1 MICNST
7 TTKTSKHHSC
17 SLNHKHTGNLI
28 SFLTWLSATRK
39 LQSISTSAKIF
50 QIHLPTLTQIVTQV
64 CAKACGRSGQIAV
77 KFRIFCWRNG
87 RIVLKIARNH
97 EPIAAGSHEVSGSI
111 PLISTKTKSH
121 SVRNGFLFWLG
132 IRGARSAVV
141 RPNAFLRRK
150 SAAFSACN
158 AENIRKCNRHGAS
171 EACGVSRLSFHFPF
185 SKISRISFVMRPDPD
200 LTQTGAK
207 TRWIY
212 WDLFDKT
219 ARIYYFSIVF
229 RIF

>member
-1 MICNST
+1 MYIINKAAEDRDRLNFQATIHVQSGRTSTNSPNCPDPDSDPGVRESEWT
-7 TTKTSKHHSC
+7 QCAKRCKIPHF
-17 SLNHKHTGNLI
+17 SLTER
-28 SFLTWLSATRK
+28 TY
-39 LQSISTSAKIF
+39 
-50 QIHLPTLTQIVTQV
+50 LTQN
-64 CAKACGRSGQIAV
+64 APY
-77 KFRIFCWRNG
+77 
-87 RIVLKIARNH
+87 H
-97 EPIAAGSHEVSGSI
+97 EPIATGSHEVSGSI

-121 SVRNGFLFWLG
+121 SVRNGFLFWLS
-132 IRGARSAVV
+132 IRGARTAVV

-185 SKISRISFVMRPDPD
+185 SKIGRISLVMRPDPD

-212 WDLFDKT
+212 
-219 ARIYYFSIVF
+219 
-229 RIF
+229 

>member
-121 SVRNGFLFWLG
+121 SVRNGFFVLAGHTWREKRCGSTECIFAAQK
-132 IRGARSAVV
+132 RRFFCMQCRKHKKMQSARSK
-141 RPNAFLRRK
+141 RSLR
-150 SAAFSACN
+150 S
-158 AENIRKCNRHGAS
+158 IPLI
-171 EACGVSRLSFHFPF
+171 VPLSFLEKRMHFCSHATWPRF
-185 SKISRISFVMRPDPD
+185 DPNGCENAVDLLRFIWQNSTNISWTI
-200 LTQTGAK
+200 
-207 TRWIY
+207 
-212 WDLFDKT
+212 
-219 ARIYYFSIVF
+219 
-229 RIF
+229 

>member
-111 PLISTKTKSH
+111 PLISTKKKDTTYVVSFFLVPFDH
-121 SVRNGFLFWLG
+121 LTAGRNPAYDNSPLT
-132 IRGARSAVV
+132 
-141 RPNAFLRRK
+141 LRID
-150 SAAFSACN
+150 AP
-158 AENIRKCNRHGAS
+158 HGAPLLPHR
-171 EACGVSRLSFHFPF
+171 EP
-185 SKISRISFVMRPDPD
+185 
-200 LTQTGAK
+200 T
-207 TRWIY
+207 
-212 WDLFDKT
+212 
-219 ARIYYFSIVF
+219 
-229 RIF
+229 